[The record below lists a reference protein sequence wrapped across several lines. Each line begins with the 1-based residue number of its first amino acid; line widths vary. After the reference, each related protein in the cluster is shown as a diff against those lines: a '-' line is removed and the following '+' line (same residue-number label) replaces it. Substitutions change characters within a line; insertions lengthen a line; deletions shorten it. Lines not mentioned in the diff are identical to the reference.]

1 MRQPQR
7 IIMHLACRRK
17 TYRIPHTTHKPTES
31 FHNVF
36 GYNPDPKKGELTV
49 YGNKYFETPGD
60 MPRESDF
67 QVVGHELNNKFKDPV
82 EMGSSYMAAHD
93 AALKALHN
101 KKVHDSFGTPVCRT
115 KYSQFGPSV
124 AGREPMNMSNPPN
137 YVYSTPA
144 DASSYLH
151 SPPPPTDLFVRGTR
165 IYPTPDTN
173 MDLAPGAPGT
183 HPAGVV
189 RSLDADF
196 DMLPP
201 TGPPPVAPVAAVAA
215 SPLSPQRLDYLSST
229 APNTF
234 PKVNMNS
241 MNRMNRMNCNKNSG
255 SP

>member
-1 MRQPQR
+1 MMKNASRTAHAAAAAHHASR
-7 IIMHLACRRK
+7 VSSKHV
-17 TYRIPHTTHKPTES
+17 PHTTHKPTES

-36 GYNPDPKKGELTV
+36 GYNPDPKKGELAV
-49 YGNKYFETPGD
+49 YGRKYFKDLKD
-60 MPRESDF
+60 MPRPSFFDE
-67 QVVGHELNNKFKDPV
+67 VVEKVNDEFGNPV
-82 EMGSSYMAAHD
+82 QMGSSYMAAHD
-93 AALKALHN
+93 GATKVLHN

-144 DASSYLH
+144 DASSYLR

-196 DMLPP
+196 DMLPAP
-201 TGPPPVAPVAAVAA
+201 LPPIAPAAPMSDVR
-215 SPLSPQRLDYLSST
+215 SPPY
-229 APNTF
+229 TF
-234 PKVNMNS
+234 PRANRNS
-241 MNRMNRMNCNKNSG
+241 MNRMNCNKNTG